1 LDSDGFMPHGYC
13 FLWKPEVLFLHV
25 TSDAC
30 IGFAYYCIPLVL
42 VYFIR
47 KRKDLPFPGIL
58 WLFSAFIM
66 LCGTSHLMSIVVIWH
81 PVYYAEGYVKA
92 ATAVVSLTT
101 LGALILYLP
110 RGLEMV
116 STAQLAAQ
124 NQKLSEMVLE
134 TEERGRVALT
144 AVVDNVFDGIITLG
158 EDGRIKS
165 FNASCSRLFGY
176 APEEVIGKELKMLMP
191 PPYQAEHDGYLKHYL
206 DTGIA
211 KIIGTGGREVAGL
224 RKDGTIF
231 PLDLSITQFMLD
243 GARYF
248 TGCLRDVTTQKAAIA
263 EREKLLERL
272 THSNAELE
280 RFAYVAS
287 HDMQEPVRMMLSF
300 SQLLE
305 QEYAGVLD
313 EDGQAYLRIIGSSAQ
328 RMRNMI
334 RDLMDYARL
343 DGERQN
349 FSAIDLRQVLISV
362 EENLHQLISESGA
375 VITCGA
381 LPEVHGSAVQIMRL
395 LQNLIINAIK
405 YQPAGQTPRLHLF
418 AAQESGATVF
428 HLQDNGIGI
437 NPTFIDEIFQPFRRL
452 HSWEQVQGS
461 GLGLAVCRKIVE
473 GHGGRIWAS
482 SVPGEGTT
490 ISFTL
495 A

>member
-1 LDSDGFMPHGYC
+1 
-13 FLWKPEVLFLHV
+13 
-25 TSDAC
+25 
-30 IGFAYYCIPLVL
+30 
-42 VYFIR
+42 
-47 KRKDLPFPGIL
+47 
-58 WLFSAFIM
+58 
-66 LCGTSHLMSIVVIWH
+66 
-81 PVYYAEGYVKA
+81 
-92 ATAVVSLTT
+92 
-101 LGALILYLP
+101 
-110 RGLEMV
+110 
-116 STAQLAAQ
+116 
-124 NQKLSEMVLE
+124 
-134 TEERGRVALT
+134 
-144 AVVDNVFDGIITLG
+144 
-158 EDGRIKS
+158 
-165 FNASCSRLFGY
+165 
-176 APEEVIGKELKMLMP
+176 
-191 PPYQAEHDGYLKHYL
+191 
-206 DTGIA
+206 
-211 KIIGTGGREVAGL
+211 
-224 RKDGTIF
+224 
-231 PLDLSITQFMLD
+231 
-243 GARYF
+243 
-248 TGCLRDVTTQKAAIA
+248 
-263 EREKLLERL
+263 
-272 THSNAELE
+272 
-280 RFAYVAS
+280 
-287 HDMQEPVRMMLSF
+287 MMLSF

-313 EDGQAYLRIIGSSAQ
+313 QDGQEYLRIIGSSAQ

-362 EENLHQLISESGA
+362 EENLRQLISESGA

-437 NPTFIDEIFQPFRRL
+437 NPAFIDEIFQPFRRL

-482 SVPGEGTT
+482 SVPGEGTI